1 MPGLGHFSGLT
12 AAACLPSPD
21 EATHALRQA
30 TRQLMVVTAVDWT
43 ACSGELH
50 CFSCEHVA
58 AGWQSSGAAVPVMLG
73 RSGLAWGRGVH
84 APVAGGQQK
93 TEGDGCAPAGV
104 FAITALFGDVA
115 DDSPLLAGKMPFLRT
130 TPSLLAID
138 DPASRHYNRIVDAE
152 RIACPDWR
160 SAETMRRTDSR
171 YRLGAVVAHNAPPA
185 RPGAGSCIFIHV
197 AEAGQPTAGC
207 TALPADDMARLAGWL
222 AAAESPLLVQLPRAE
237 YVASRA
243 AWAWPSLPSLPS
255 LVLDC

>member
-1 MPGLGHFSGLT
+1 MPGFGQFSGLT
-12 AAACLPSPD
+12 AAACLPGPD
-21 EATHALRQA
+21 EATEAQRQA
-30 TRQLMVVTAVDWT
+30 TRQLVVVTAADWT

-58 AGWQSSGAAVPVMLG
+58 AGWQPSGPMVPVMLG

-84 APVAGGQQK
+84 APVAGGRQK

-104 FAITALFGDVA
+104 FVITSLFGDVP

-138 DPASRHYNRIVDAE
+138 DPVSPHYNQIVDVQ
-152 RIACPDWR
+152 RIARPDWC
-160 SAETMRRTDSR
+160 SAETMQRADSR

-222 AAAESPLLVQLPRAE
+222 AASEHPLLVQLPRVE
-237 YVASRA
+237 YLASRER
-243 AWAWPSLPSLPS
+243 WAWPSLPSLAS
-255 LVLDC
+255 GC